1 MLFAFLTG
9 LEVSI
14 IEPTSQPKQYI
25 IITTTFDNKDEL
37 DKVSKI
43 LLEDR
48 LVSCCQV
55 YNIESS
61 YWWKDNIVD
70 ANEYLLKMKTKK
82 ELYKEVERIILENH
96 SYEVPEIIT
105 YNIEDGY
112 SKYLNW
118 IDKETTK

>member
-1 MLFAFLTG
+1 MQRTYKKNL
-9 LEVSI
+9 
-14 IEPTSQPKQYI
+14 
-25 IITTTFDNKDEL
+25 
-37 DKVSKI
+37 KVISKI
-43 LLEDR
+43 LLEER

-82 ELYKEVERIILENH
+82 DLYKEVERTILENH

-118 IDKETTK
+118 IDKETIK

>member
-1 MLFAFLTG
+1 M
-9 LEVSI
+9 
-14 IEPTSQPKQYI
+14 KQYI

-37 DKVSKI
+37 NKVSKI
-43 LLEDR
+43 LLEER
-48 LVSCCQV
+48 LVSCCQI
-55 YNIESS
+55 YSIESS
-61 YWWKDNIVD
+61 YWWKDSIVD

>member
-1 MLFAFLTG
+1 MN
-9 LEVSI
+9 
-14 IEPTSQPKQYI
+14 QYI
-25 IITTTFDNKDEL
+25 IITTTFDNKDKL
-37 DKVSKI
+37 NKVSKI
-43 LLEDR
+43 LLEER

-61 YWWKDNIVD
+61 YWWKDNIID

>member
-1 MLFAFLTG
+1 M
-9 LEVSI
+9 
-14 IEPTSQPKQYI
+14 KQYI

-37 DKVSKI
+37 NKVSKI
-43 LLEDR
+43 LLEER

-55 YNIESS
+55 YNIESL
-61 YWWKDNIVD
+61 YWWKDSIVD

-82 ELYKEVERIILENH
+82 ELYKEVERTILENH

-118 IDKETTK
+118 INKETTK

>member
-1 MLFAFLTG
+1 MN
-9 LEVSI
+9 
-14 IEPTSQPKQYI
+14 QYI

-37 DKVSKI
+37 NKVSNI
-43 LLEDR
+43 LLEER

-55 YNIESS
+55 YNIKSS
-61 YWWKDNIVD
+61 YWWKNNIID

-105 YNIEDGY
+105 YNIENGY

>member
-1 MLFAFLTG
+1 M
-9 LEVSI
+9 
-14 IEPTSQPKQYI
+14 KQYI

-55 YNIESS
+55 YNIESA